1 MGMIKKWIGMYGI
14 KRNQK
19 INYFQ
24 ISITLKDV
32 SFFLL
37 CKTSLVILSYI
48 IMNGLCKIF
57 YFFNLVFKFF
67 FSVI

>member
-24 ISITLKDV
+24 LNITLKV
-32 SFFLL
+32 VGFLL
-37 CKTSLVILSYI
+37 CKTPLFIFSRI
-48 IMNGLCKIF
+48 IVNGLCKIF
-57 YFFNLVFKFF
+57 IFF
-67 FSVI
+67 I